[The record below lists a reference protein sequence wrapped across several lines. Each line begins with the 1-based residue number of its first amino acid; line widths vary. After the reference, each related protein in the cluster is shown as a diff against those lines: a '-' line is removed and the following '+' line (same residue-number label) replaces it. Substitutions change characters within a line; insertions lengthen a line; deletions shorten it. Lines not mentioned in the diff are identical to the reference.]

1 LQISGASFGTPMV
14 MSANRIDQFRP
25 LLAIMVKTLPHSD
38 QKILSMLIDGANAAV
53 HWRVKIFSRITGT
66 SVLTALMDMIEVR
79 DGRIQSFTE
88 LFAPAR
94 AASQPT
100 LASIGGVGA
109 PQNPLLGRNGRP
121 RAPGGRIASMRW
133 C

>member
-1 LQISGASFGTPMV
+1 MTDRVETERLLRQMYAARLRGDLDGVCDSFQPDATFQISGASFGTPMV
-14 MSANRIDQFRP
+14 MSANGIDQFRP

-66 SVLTALMDMIEVR
+66 SALTELMDMIEIR

-94 AASQPT
+94 AAS
-100 LASIGGVGA
+100 
-109 PQNPLLGRNGRP
+109 
-121 RAPGGRIASMRW
+121 
-133 C
+133 

>member
-1 LQISGASFGTPMV
+1 MTDRVATENLLRQMYAARLRGDLDGVCDSFQPDARFQISGASFGTPMV
-14 MSANRIDQFRP
+14 MLANGIDQFRP
-25 LLAIMVKTLPHSD
+25 FLAIMVKTLPHSD

-66 SVLTALMDMIEVR
+66 SVLTELMDMIEVR

-94 AASQPT
+94 AAS
-100 LASIGGVGA
+100 
-109 PQNPLLGRNGRP
+109 
-121 RAPGGRIASMRW
+121 
-133 C
+133 